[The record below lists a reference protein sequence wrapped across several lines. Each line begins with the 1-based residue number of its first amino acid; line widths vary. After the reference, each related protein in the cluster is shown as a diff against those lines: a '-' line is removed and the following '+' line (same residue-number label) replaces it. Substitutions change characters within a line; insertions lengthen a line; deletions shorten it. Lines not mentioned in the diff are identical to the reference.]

1 MTLGLCTP
9 VIANISPLLQAP
21 EGSTFRRSF
30 FDTSTRYTK
39 HIPDT
44 QFKSRDNKSDG
55 LFVWKSKHIIN
66 KIPKLD
72 FFFLSQSMYYCV
84 TEQLSIRLQIETTR
98 FFFYIIRIFKRHHMV
113 K

>member
-1 MTLGLCTP
+1 MTLGLCTT

-72 FFFLSQSMYYCV
+72 FFPFTIHVLLCN
-84 TEQLSIRLQIETTR
+84 
-98 FFFYIIRIFKRHHMV
+98 
-113 K
+113 